1 VLFSPELRRELRI
14 ENQPVKVLVVNGAI
28 QVMSEELF
36 KTQQAESAES
46 SENDV
51 ETLQRAGLK

>member
-1 VLFSPELRRELRI
+1 
-14 ENQPVKVLVVNGAI
+14 VLVVNGAI